1 MVFGDTASQAAGQ
14 DQPTLRRRFWAKF
27 GRYAAVI
34 PFAEDILAAYYC
46 AFDRETPHSVRA
58 VLVGTLTYFVLP
70 ADTIPDILPVL
81 GFTDDA
87 AVLAG
92 AIKFVTG
99 HIKPVHRE
107 AARAKLED
115 PHPFKDAG

>member
-1 MVFGDTASQAAGQ
+1 MVFGDTASQAVGQ
-14 DQPTLRRRFWAKF
+14 DEPTLRRRFWNKL
-27 GRYAAVI
+27 GRHASSI
-34 PFAEDILAAYYC
+34 PFAEDLLAAYYC

-58 VLVGTLTYFVLP
+58 VLVGTLAYFVVP
-70 ADTIPDILPVL
+70 ADAIPDILPML

-92 AIKFVTG
+92 AIKFVTS

-107 AARAKLED
+107 AARAKLAD
-115 PHPFKDAG
+115 AHPLKDAG

>member
-14 DQPTLRRRFWAKF
+14 DEPALQRRFWNKL
-27 GRYAAVI
+27 GRYASSI
-34 PFAEDILAAYYC
+34 PFAEDLLAAYYC

-70 ADTIPDILPVL
+70 ADAIPDILPVL
-81 GFTDDA
+81 GFADDA
-87 AVLAG
+87 AVLAA

-99 HIKPVHRE
+99 HIKPAHRE

-115 PHPFKDAG
+115 PQPFTDAG

>member
-1 MVFGDTASQAAGQ
+1 MVFGDTASRAGGR
-14 DQPTLRRRFWAKF
+14 DGPTLQRRFWNKL
-27 GRYAAVI
+27 GRYASGI
-34 PFAEDILAAYYC
+34 PFAEDLLAAYYC
-46 AFDRETPHSVRA
+46 AFDRQTPHSVRA

-70 ADTIPDILPVL
+70 ADAIPDILPVL

-107 AARAKLED
+107 TARAKLED
-115 PHPFKDAG
+115 AHPLKDAG

>member
-1 MVFGDTASQAAGQ
+1 MVFGDTASRAAGQ
-14 DQPTLRRRFWAKF
+14 DEPTLQRRFWNKL
-27 GRYAAVI
+27 GRYASSI
-34 PFAEDILAAYYC
+34 PFAEDLLAAYYC

>member
-1 MVFGDTASQAAGQ
+1 MGSGGTASQAVGQ
-14 DQPTLRRRFWAKF
+14 DEPTLQRRFWNKL

-34 PFAEDILAAYYC
+34 PFAEDLLAAYYC

-58 VLVGTLTYFVLP
+58 ILVGTLAYFVVPADAIPDVLP
-70 ADTIPDILPVL
+70 AL

-92 AIKFVTG
+92 AIKFVAR

-107 AARAKLED
+107 AARTKLEG

>member
-1 MVFGDTASQAAGQ
+1 MVFGDTASHAVGQ
-14 DQPTLRRRFWAKF
+14 DEPTLQRRFWSKL

-34 PFAEDILAAYYC
+34 PFAEDLLAAYYC
-46 AFDRETPHSVRA
+46 AFDRETPHRVRA
-58 VLVGTLTYFVLP
+58 VLVATLAYFVMP
-70 ADTIPDILPVL
+70 ADTVPDILPVL

-92 AIKFVTG
+92 AIKFIAG
-99 HIKPVHRE
+99 HIKPLHRE

-115 PHPFKDAG
+115 PHPLTGAG

>member
-14 DQPTLRRRFWAKF
+14 DEPALQRRFWNKL
-27 GRYAAVI
+27 GRYASSI
-34 PFAEDILAAYYC
+34 PFAEDLLAAYYC

-70 ADTIPDILPVL
+70 ADAIPDILPVL

-99 HIKPVHRE
+99 HIKPAHRE

-115 PHPFKDAG
+115 PRPFKDAG

>member
-1 MVFGDTASQAAGQ
+1 
-14 DQPTLRRRFWAKF
+14 
-27 GRYAAVI
+27 
-34 PFAEDILAAYYC
+34 
-46 AFDRETPHSVRA
+46 VRA

-70 ADTIPDILPVL
+70 ADAVPDILPVL

-115 PHPFKDAG
+115 PHPFTDAG